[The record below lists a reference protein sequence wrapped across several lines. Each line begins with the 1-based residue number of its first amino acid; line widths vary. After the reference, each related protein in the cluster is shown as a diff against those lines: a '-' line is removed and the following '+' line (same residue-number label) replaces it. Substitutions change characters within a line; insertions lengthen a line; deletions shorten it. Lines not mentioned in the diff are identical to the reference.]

1 MGPSGIMAHQPIII
15 HGVAIG
21 KAPPSIAIETTKR
34 GGLRR
39 GQEGHAGEA
48 SSNPQNWMPWNY
60 RQTLDSTAAAL
71 DAARCPPQLPA
82 VTATPP
88 PKILHACR
96 KDTTFEA
103 MTTTANDADL
113 EMVSSQTIENTVGRA
128 AIPRQVRPPPF
139 D

>member
-39 GQEGHAGEA
+39 GQEGHAGET

-71 DAARCPPQLPA
+71 DAARCPPSTPCGHGHPAAKDFARLPEGHD
-82 VTATPP
+82 V
-88 PKILHACR
+88 
-96 KDTTFEA
+96 
-103 MTTTANDADL
+103 
-113 EMVSSQTIENTVGRA
+113 
-128 AIPRQVRPPPF
+128 
-139 D
+139 

>member
-1 MGPSGIMAHQPIII
+1 
-15 HGVAIG
+15 
-21 KAPPSIAIETTKR
+21 
-34 GGLRR
+34 
-39 GQEGHAGEA
+39 
-48 SSNPQNWMPWNY
+48 MPWND
-60 RQTLDSTAAAL
+60 RQTLGSTAAAL

-88 PKILHACR
+88 PKILHTCR
-96 KDTTFEA
+96 KDMTFEA
-103 MTTTANDADL
+103 MTTTANDANL